1 MGKAF
6 KIEVNRVNEDNVRI
20 HKQCEQIDS
29 LIGEEQISLIVLG
42 EYQTEEAGIR
52 CRATTVLHIDKTHGA
67 IALATAL
74 FDNMRQNEQLCDI
87 IFAAAALYEEHEQ
100 QMSDRLELN

>member
-29 LIGEEQISLIVLG
+29 LIGEEQIALIVLG

-52 CRATTVLHIDKTHGA
+52 CRANNSLAHRQDTRRNRTRNGTSRQHETERTTV
-67 IALATAL
+67 
-74 FDNMRQNEQLCDI
+74 
-87 IFAAAALYEEHEQ
+87 
-100 QMSDRLELN
+100 

>member
-1 MGKAF
+1 MT
-6 KIEVNRVNEDNVRI
+6 R
-20 HKQCEQIDS
+20 
-29 LIGEEQISLIVLG
+29 EEIMELDLDALES
-42 EYQTEEAGIR
+42 
-52 CRATTVLHIDKTHGA
+52 RANA